1 MAGSCEFGNEPSG
14 SIKYGCALLG
24 WLTSCNLEET
34 CSAKPALRL
43 LLCMCVRACAY
54 GDRMNTRII
63 LVMHTEKQELQLVT
77 DNTQMSLAGVGR
89 WIERTENRNDRFYWC
104 FWY

>member
-1 MAGSCEFGNEPSG
+1 VAGSCEFGNEPSG

-43 LLCMCVRACAY
+43 LLCMCVRACA
-54 GDRMNTRII
+54 
-63 LVMHTEKQELQLVT
+63 
-77 DNTQMSLAGVGR
+77 
-89 WIERTENRNDRFYWC
+89 
-104 FWY
+104 